1 MHAPLPPLLLWPLCW
16 PLLLLRRL
24 LMLLGSN
31 SRSIS
36 SERKLGGEGG
46 WFFLCFSSVVRPCWH
61 GWNSFFFLF
70 RSQESN
76 IEFQVAAAH
85 ACVSRARVWAWDGLL
100 RISWLQWHIVI
111 ATNYNRSKF
120 IPNEER
126 RKRRDR
132 RITGDYRDLILM
144 SSHTFL
150 SSTLNISFPG
160 RSPRLYYH
168 DNARPFSSP
177 PPPPPFFAIV
187 FSPQVRTKTDN
198 QVSEKKEEKWMEEE
212 RE

>member
-1 MHAPLPPLLLWPLCW
+1 
-16 PLLLLRRL
+16 
-24 LMLLGSN
+24 MLLFLLFFFDPFADPFSFWGGFSCCLAPTQGAFRVKEN
-31 SRSIS
+31 WEERGDDSFFAFPRLFVLAGMDGIVFSFFLGPRRAIS
-36 SERKLGGEGG
+36 SSK
-46 WFFLCFSSVVRPCWH
+46 WPPPMH
-61 GWNSFFFLF
+61 G
-70 RSQESN
+70 
-76 IEFQVAAAH
+76 
-85 ACVSRARVWAWDGLL
+85 VSRARVWAWDGLL

-111 ATNYNRSKF
+111 AANYSRSKF
-120 IPNEER
+120 IPNYQR
-126 RKRRDR
+126 RKRGDC
-132 RITGDYRDLILM
+132 RITGEYRDLILM

>member
-46 WFFLCFSSVVRPCWH
+46 WFFLCFFSVVRPCWH
-61 GWNSFFFLF
+61 GWNSFFFFLGPK
-70 RSQESN
+70 RAISSSKWPPPM
-76 IEFQVAAAH
+76 H
-85 ACVSRARVWAWDGLL
+85 GVSRARVWAWDGLL

-111 ATNYNRSKF
+111 AANYSRSKF
-120 IPNEER
+120 IPNYQR
-126 RKRRDR
+126 RKRGDC
-132 RITGDYRDLILM
+132 RITGEYRDLILM